1 MILYTE
7 KQLEDCYRQYC
18 LHQVRHDMPFM
29 KLEDFRYMFEDIMEV
44 AYKDSEE
51 EGEEQWH

>member
-1 MILYTE
+1 MILYLE

-18 LHQVRHDMPFM
+18 LNQVRHDMTFM
-29 KLEDFRYMFEDIMEV
+29 KLEDFRYMFEDIMKM

-51 EGEEQWH
+51 EGEEQCH